1 MLEVDDGNCHNNEN
15 VINPTVH
22 LNIVNMVKFYA
33 VCILP
38 KKKKK
43 KKKIALPHQ
52 LALCSPGC
60 PQIILFV
67 LGFEFTFTRQALY
80 HLSHFTSP
88 FFFGLFQDRS
98 SRTICPGWLQTAILL
113 ISVS

>member
-1 MLEVDDGNCHNNEN
+1 MLCV
-15 VINPTVH
+15 
-22 LNIVNMVKFYA
+22 FYQ
-33 VCILP
+33 
-38 KKKKK
+38 KKK

-88 FFFGLFQDRS
+88 FFLGFFKIGALELFAQAGFKQQS
-98 SRTICPGWLQTAILL
+98 S
-113 ISVS
+113 